1 MVTENFAN
9 VKLVLYVNSRT
20 INYLPIPPEEQVFE
34 LIGLLVRQRLFK
46 VINDVAVKCVVI
58 ELFVF

>member
-1 MVTENFAN
+1 MATENFAN
-9 VKLVLYVNSRT
+9 VKLVYVNSGT

-46 VINDVAVKCVVI
+46 VIADVAVKHVVI